1 MLFFNLEDNLYKL
14 KVFNYNNYKYDLSD
28 YDNIKEQ
35 VIKIIKQVITEHN
48 IKGLLKIN
56 IYIYKFNID
65 IIIKKIYQVDLV
77 DNLTNIKL
85 TFYMNNTLLYKI
97 DYFDLIENI
106 NSKNKKMYYYNNN
119 FYLDCET
126 LNEQE
131 YFNILEFIDSEINN
145 SEKVNESIVIF
156 L

>member
-126 LNEQE
+126 LKEQE

-145 SEKVNESIVIF
+145 IEKVNESIVIF